1 MSRLEEFLF
10 LVILSRSLFIASCS
24 QNSHGS
30 YNHFLDEKSYIYR
43 SMIGLPNGEG
53 EEKKPLESQANS
65 RSFVPE
71 IGHKRQNI
79 SNYNEDLYYP
89 LYPRYSIFHP
99 EQQQE
104 IYKRNVLASTDFI
117 GPPAPLVTSELH
129 YGQNYVQTSPYSTY
143 QPRAYVTNYHYPP
156 VYISPQTSPELLYRY
171 SPTPVPYNTPT
182 PVQYNTP
189 TPVQYNTPGPIH
201 YNNPTLK
208 YSTPIPVYN
217 PPSPKQSY
225 HHQDTQLAI
234 NGRFDSEKAVS
245 PPLVP
250 FNTNSANPQH
260 SPPATLTS
268 LGKQNGLFHQDQGN
282 SIEHLRKDFKLEKI
296 NVTFGIMSI
305 KGGRIW

>member
-1 MSRLEEFLF
+1 
-10 LVILSRSLFIASCS
+10 
-24 QNSHGS
+24 
-30 YNHFLDEKSYIYR
+30 
-43 SMIGLPNGEG
+43 MIGLPNGEG

-189 TPVQYNTPGPIH
+189 TPVQYNTP
-201 YNNPTLK
+201 
-208 YSTPIPVYN
+208 TPV
-217 PPSPKQSY
+217 
-225 HHQDTQLAI
+225 
-234 NGRFDSEKAVS
+234 
-245 PPLVP
+245 
-250 FNTNSANPQH
+250 
-260 SPPATLTS
+260 
-268 LGKQNGLFHQDQGN
+268 
-282 SIEHLRKDFKLEKI
+282 
-296 NVTFGIMSI
+296 
-305 KGGRIW
+305 

>member
-24 QNSHGS
+24 QNYHGS
-30 YNHFLDEKSYIYR
+30 YNHFLDEKSYIYG
-43 SMIGLPNGEG
+43 SIIGLPNGEG
-53 EEKKPLESQANS
+53 KEKKPLESQVS
-65 RSFVPE
+65 PRSE
-71 IGHKRQNI
+71 NGHTRQNI
-79 SNYNEDLYYP
+79 SNYNANLYYP

-104 IYKRNVLASTDFI
+104 IYKRNVLASMDFI

-143 QPRAYVTNYHYPP
+143 QPRAYVTNHHYPP
-156 VYISPQTSPELLYRY
+156 VYISPQTSPEVLYSY

-189 TPVQYNTPGPIH
+189 TPVQYNTPAPVQ
-201 YNNPTLK
+201 YNTPAPVQYNTPAPVQYNTYGLPH
-208 YSTPIPVYN
+208 STPIPVYN

-225 HHQDTQLAI
+225 HHQDAHLAV
-234 NGRFDSEKAVS
+234 NGRLDAHHETKNAVS

-250 FNTNSANPQH
+250 FNTKSANQQH
-260 SPPATLTS
+260 PPPAALTS
-268 LGKQNGLFHQDQGN
+268 LEKQNEFFHQDQGN
-282 SIEHLRKDFKLEKI
+282 NIDHLRKDFK
-296 NVTFGIMSI
+296 
-305 KGGRIW
+305 